1 MLTVI
6 LVCRK
11 TALVHAVENKLVAI
25 ATALIDAGAD
35 LNAKT
40 GEGCAYFH
48 AHKRRFASPR
58 EAREDQRLRFC
69 HCRDF
74 SLIIALEKGHLEMAK
89 LLLLRGADVKLQ
101 RSTGYNTVVGV
112 APQPACL
119 VADAPIST
127 SCAAEKLLCTG
138 LRMRASTIWSGCFW
152 RMTPLQKA

>member
-1 MLTVI
+1 MLKVV
-6 LVCRK
+6 LLCRS
-11 TALVHAVENKLVAI
+11 TALVYAVNRDCLPI
-25 ATALIDAGAD
+25 ATALIDANAD

-40 GEGCAYFH
+40 LEGFAYFH
-48 AHKRRFASPR
+48 ARKRRFASPR
-58 EAREDQRLRFC
+58 EAREDQRLRAC
-69 HCRDF
+69 LCRDF
-74 SLIIALEKGHLEMAK
+74 SLIIALEYGHLEMAK

-152 RMTPLQKA
+152 RMTPPQKA